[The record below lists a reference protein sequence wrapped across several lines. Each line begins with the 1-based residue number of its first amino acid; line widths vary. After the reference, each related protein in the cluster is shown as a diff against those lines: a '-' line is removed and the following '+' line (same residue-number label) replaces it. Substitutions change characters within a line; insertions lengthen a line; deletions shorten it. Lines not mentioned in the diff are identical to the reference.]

1 MAMNKQNVTK
11 KFTASVIVLAL
22 LSFCLCLTTFA
33 LAYSIVVVENNI
45 FQTGYVSIDLNG
57 QKPIIEENEFVFEPG
72 MTVNKGFYIKNN
84 STGSVYYKL
93 YFDRVDGEL
102 AKVLEITISSN
113 GKVLYTGTIAD
124 INEKVAAADDE
135 LAACEKRD
143 FTITF
148 SFPEAV
154 GNAAKEQYLYFD
166 LCADAVQT
174 KNNPQ
179 RLFN

>member
-1 MAMNKQNVTK
+1 MSKLNVTK
-11 KFTASVIVLAL
+11 KLTVSAIVLIL
-22 LSFCLCLTTFA
+22 LNLCLCLTTFA

-45 FQTGYVSIDLNG
+45 FQTGYVSINLND

-72 MTVNKGFYIKNN
+72 MTVQKEFFIKNN
-84 STGSVYYKL
+84 GTGSVYYKL
-93 YFDRVDGEL
+93 YFDRVEGEL
-102 AKVLEITISSN
+102 AKVLKITIASE
-113 GKVLYTGTIAD
+113 GKVLYTGTIAE

-135 LAACEKRD
+135 LAVGEKRT

-148 SFPEAV
+148 AFPEKV
-154 GNAAKEQYLYFD
+154 GNAAQAQHLYFD